1 MPGRPRRL
9 RRVAMEP
16 GVTYFK
22 PRAVPLSS
30 LEEATLT
37 VGEFE
42 ALRLGDAEKM
52 DQARAAKR
60 MNVSQPTFSRLL
72 ASARQKTADAI
83 CNGKAIQ
90 IRGGRYTIMRRG
102 MRRGRRMRGG
112 RFR

>member
-1 MPGRPRRL
+1 M
-9 RRVAMEP
+9 AMEP

-42 ALRLGDAEKM
+42 ALRLSDSERM
-52 DQARAAKR
+52 SQAKAAKK

-72 ASARQKTADAI
+72 ASARQKAADAI

-90 IRGGRYTIMRRG
+90 IQGGRYTIIGRG
-102 MRRGRRMRGG
+102 MGRRRGRG
-112 RFR
+112 RF